1 MKKFF
6 DIFIKELRLIIRDE
20 GLIIFF
26 FLLPVAYPIIYSWI
40 YNNEVLHKVPV
51 VVVDND
57 NSSESREFLRRCD
70 AAPGIDVAYR
80 AGSINEGRDYIVQQK
95 ANGIIYIPDG
105 FARNI
110 HTLTKAT
117 VSVYC
122 DMTLLMAYK
131 DIYQTCMYVS
141 QDMGKDIQMNVV
153 SAASDRQKEVLT
165 KPLDYEEVPIFN
177 TTGGYGNFIIPGVLV
192 LIVQQ
197 VLLLAAGMVA
207 GTRREKRLAGL
218 ATPPSEPIGLCGAN
232 LRLWGRVMA
241 YFVIGSVVS
250 CYMMLLVPRFFSFVS
265 IQYPQDFFLFLI
277 PYLLACIFFAI
288 AATSFIRQR
297 EDVMVIVVFTSIM
310 LLFMAGVS
318 WPVSSIPDGWEYFSY
333 LFPSTFGIRSFI
345 ALNTMGARIED
356 VRPYILCL
364 WVQAAVYFCLS
375 LFIYYRGYRSFSSKE
390 EEKKG
395 EKARN

>member
-1 MKKFF
+1 MKNLFN
-6 DIFIKELRLIIRDE
+6 IFIKELHLIIKDE

-26 FLLPVAYPIIYSWI
+26 FLLPVAYPLVYSWI
-40 YNNEVLHKVPV
+40 YNNEVVHKVPV
-51 VVVDND
+51 VAIDND
-57 NSSESREFLRRCD
+57 NSAESREFLRRCD
-70 AAPGIDVAYR
+70 AAPGVNIAYR
-80 AGSINEGRDYIVQQK
+80 AGSVTEGHNYIVQQK
-95 ANGIIYIPDG
+95 ANGIIYIPEG
-105 FARNI
+105 FAKNI
-110 HTLTKAT
+110 HTMTKAT

-141 QDMGKDIQMNVV
+141 QEMGKDIQTSGII

-207 GTRREKRLAGL
+207 GTRREKILKGL
-218 ATPPSEPIGLCGAN
+218 STTHTTPVGWLGAN
-232 LRLWGRVMA
+232 TRLWGRTMA
-241 YFVIGSVVS
+241 YFVIGAVTS

-265 IQYPQDFFLFLI
+265 IQYPYDFFLFLI
-277 PYLLACIFFAI
+277 PYLLACIFFSI
-288 AATSFIRQR
+288 AATFFIRQR

-318 WPVSSIPDGWEYFSY
+318 WPTSSIPAGWKYLSY

-345 ALNTMGARIED
+345 ALNTMGARLED
-356 VRPYILCL
+356 IRPYILYL
-364 WVQAAVYFCLS
+364 WLQAAIYFVLS
-375 LFIYYRGYRSFSSKE
+375 LIIYYRGY
-390 EEKKG
+390 KKVS
-395 EKARN
+395 N

>member
-1 MKKFF
+1 MKNLFN
-6 DIFIKELRLIIRDE
+6 IFVKELRLIVKDE

-26 FLLPVAYPIIYSWI
+26 FLLPVAYPLVYSWI

-51 VVVDND
+51 VAIDND

-70 AAPGIDVAYR
+70 AAPGVNIAYR
-80 AGSINEGRDYIVQQK
+80 AGSVAEGSDYIIQQK
-95 ANGIIYIPDG
+95 AYGIIYIPEG
-105 FARNI
+105 FASNI
-110 HTLTKAT
+110 HTMTKAT

-141 QDMGKDIQMNVV
+141 QEMGKDIQTSGII

-207 GTRREKRLAGL
+207 GTRREKFLKGL
-218 ATPPSEPIGLCGAN
+218 STPHTEPVGWLGAN
-232 LRLWGRVMA
+232 TRLWGRVMA
-241 YFVIGSVVS
+241 YLVIGAVTS

-265 IQYPQDFFLFLI
+265 IQYPCDFFLFLL

-297 EDVMVIVVFTSIM
+297 EDVMVIVVFTSLM
-310 LLFMAGVS
+310 FLFMAGVS
-318 WPVSSIPDGWEYFSY
+318 WPASSIPAVWKYLSY

-345 ALNTMGARIED
+345 ALNTMGARLED
-356 VRPYILCL
+356 IRPYVLYL
-364 WVQAAVYFCLS
+364 WLQAAVYFVLS
-375 LFIYYRGYRSFSSKE
+375 LIIYYRGY
-390 EEKKG
+390 KKRII
-395 EKARN
+395 K